1 MYSKYPW
8 VVLWVL
14 LSFVLVTIY
23 HVKTTK
29 AQTMSGADSMRLPR
43 FGRFVSWWSCDFAR
57 GDKWKGWLQET
68 FIVHHKHRKW
78 HGKIRP
84 PKKDWQVA
92 LVPWWFFKGFSHFF
106 KGCFQVSMA
115 NPVTCGIICGPVEGS
130 FIETNNPQ
138 VGMGHCLGGS
148 NLMLEIFFF
157 VWGISRQE
165 SCKWRLGWCHMMTQK
180 LHPWSQ
186 DQTQD
191 ESRFQILS
199 TEV

>member
-92 LVPWWFFKGFSHFF
+92 LVPWWFLR
-106 KGCFQVSMA
+106 VS
-115 NPVTCGIICGPVEGS
+115 P
-130 FIETNNPQ
+130 
-138 VGMGHCLGGS
+138 
-148 NLMLEIFFF
+148 IFFRVVF
-157 VWGISRQE
+157 KWVWQTPLHVESYVDLLRGALLRPTILRWGWAIVWG
-165 SCKWRLGWCHMMTQK
+165 
-180 LHPWSQ
+180 
-186 DQTQD
+186 DQTWC
-191 ESRFQILS
+191 
-199 TEV
+199 